1 MIYVLASHLFQ
12 RLWHALELLQMV
24 FSLPHDSMAIRKV
37 DLEVILEQICWVI
50 SVVEYCC
57 QSKFLKIYFKKNS
70 SLVSKLMTLAFPS
83 AWTVCFDHNEL
94 AILHFQAI
102 TLFTVRQL
110 LIMQKHV

>member
-57 QSKFLKIYFKKNS
+57 QSKFLKIYFKKKLVFSIKANDTGIS
-70 SLVSKLMTLAFPS
+70 FCVDSLLRP
-83 AWTVCFDHNEL
+83 
-94 AILHFQAI
+94 Q
-102 TLFTVRQL
+102 
-110 LIMQKHV
+110 